1 MNEVKFSIIIPV
13 WNVEKFIA
21 NCLDSV
27 LAQSYK
33 NFEIICI
40 NDGSTD
46 KSPQILQEYSEKDP
60 RIVVI
65 NQEQAGQY
73 AARNMAIGIAK
84 GEYIG
89 FLDADDYILEGLFS
103 ECETHTHN
111 NPDVI
116 IFGAKT
122 LNEKNKKI
130 KTGQYTAKF
139 FPRKFN
145 SKNLFAFHTVSWN
158 KFYRKDF
165 LINNDIKFSPTKIG
179 EDQILFVKSMLRA
192 SNVELINKDFYIYR
206 KHWKAA
212 PQSAIP
218 TNDFSAIE
226 NFYTIADFVLK
237 EDIAEALKLKIL
249 GRYLLKTTTQYA
261 KADSETKKAYGEKL
275 SEVYSFMKS
284 SGMNYW
290 WNYYSIENKNSAKEL
305 RIEYLKSKF
314 KFTLFKILGRNK

>member
-1 MNEVKFSIIIPV
+1 MSEVKFSIIIPV

-46 KSPQILQEYSEKDP
+46 NSSNILNEYSQKDS
-60 RIVVI
+60 RIIVI
-65 NQEQAGQY
+65 NQNQAGQY
-73 AARNMAIGIAK
+73 AARNIAIEAAK

-89 FLDADDYILEGLFS
+89 FLDADDYITGNLLE
-103 ECETHTHN
+103 ECEKRTQSI
-111 NPDVI
+111 PDVI

-122 LNEKNKKI
+122 LNERNKKI
-130 KTGQYTAKF
+130 KALQYTAKF
-139 FPRKFN
+139 FPNKFN
-145 SKNLFAFHTVSWN
+145 SNNLFAFHTVSWN
-158 KFYRKDF
+158 KFYKKDF
-165 LINNDIKFSPTKIG
+165 LIDNDIKFSPTKIG
-179 EDQILFVKSMLRA
+179 EDQIVFVKSMLRA
-192 SNVELINKDFYIYR
+192 SSVEIIKKDFYVYR

-226 NFYTIADFVLK
+226 NFYTIANFVLK

-275 SEVYSFMKS
+275 SEVYTYIKS
-284 SGMNYW
+284 SGMKYW
-290 WNYYSIENKNSAKEL
+290 WNYYSLEDKNSSNEL
-305 RIEYLKSKF
+305 RIEYLKAKF
-314 KFTLFKILGRNK
+314 KFNVLKILGRNK

>member
-1 MNEVKFSIIIPV
+1 MSEVKFSIIIPV

-46 KSPQILQEYSEKDP
+46 NSSNILNEYSQKDS
-60 RIVVI
+60 RIIVI
-65 NQEQAGQY
+65 NQNQAGQY
-73 AARNMAIGIAK
+73 AARNIAIEAAK

-89 FLDADDYILEGLFS
+89 FLDADDYITGNLLE
-103 ECETHTHN
+103 ECEKRTQSI
-111 NPDVI
+111 PDVI

-122 LNEKNKKI
+122 LNERNKKI
-130 KTGQYTAKF
+130 KALQYTAKF
-139 FPRKFN
+139 FPNKFSSN
-145 SKNLFAFHTVSWN
+145 NLFAFHTVSWN
-158 KFYRKDF
+158 KFYKKDF
-165 LINNDIKFSPTKIG
+165 LIDNDIKFSPTKIG
-179 EDQILFVKSMLRA
+179 EDQIVFVKSMLRA
-192 SNVELINKDFYIYR
+192 SSVEIIKKDFYVYR

-226 NFYTIADFVLK
+226 NFYTIANFVLK

-275 SEVYSFMKS
+275 SEVYTYIKS
-284 SGMNYW
+284 SGMKYW
-290 WNYYSIENKNSAKEL
+290 WNYYSLEDKNSSNEL
-305 RIEYLKSKF
+305 RIEYLKAKF
-314 KFTLFKILGRNK
+314 KFNVLKILGRNK

>member
-1 MNEVKFSIIIPV
+1 MSEVKFSIIIPV

-46 KSPQILQEYSEKDP
+46 NSSNILNEYSQKDS
-60 RIVVI
+60 RIIVI

-73 AARNMAIGIAK
+73 AARNMAIEAAK

-89 FLDADDYILEGLFS
+89 FLDADDYITGNLLE
-103 ECETHTHN
+103 ECEKRTQNT
-111 NPDVI
+111 PDVI

-122 LNEKNKKI
+122 LNERNKKI
-130 KTGQYTAKF
+130 KALQYTARF
-139 FPRKFN
+139 FPNKFN
-145 SKNLFAFHTVSWN
+145 SNNLFAFHTVSWN
-158 KFYRKDF
+158 KFYKKDF
-165 LINNDIKFSPTKIG
+165 LIDNDIKFSPTKIG
-179 EDQILFVKSMLRA
+179 EDQIVFVKSMLRA
-192 SNVELINKDFYIYR
+192 SSVEIIKKDFYVYR

-226 NFYTIADFVLK
+226 NFYTIATFVLK

-261 KADSETKKAYGEKL
+261 KADSETKKAYGGKL
-275 SEVYSFMKS
+275 SEVYTYIKS
-284 SGMNYW
+284 SGMKYW
-290 WNYYSIENKNSAKEL
+290 WNYYSLEDKNSSNEL
-305 RIEYLKSKF
+305 RIEYLKAKF
-314 KFTLFKILGRNK
+314 KFNVLKILGRNK

>member
-1 MNEVKFSIIIPV
+1 MSEVKFSIIIPV

-46 KSPQILQEYSEKDP
+46 NSSNILNEYSQKDA
-60 RIVVI
+60 RIIVI
-65 NQEQAGQY
+65 NQNQAGQY
-73 AARNMAIGIAK
+73 AARNIAIEAAK

-89 FLDADDYILEGLFS
+89 FLDADDYITGNLLK
-103 ECETHTHN
+103 ECEKRTQSI
-111 NPDVI
+111 PDVI

-122 LNEKNKKI
+122 LNERNKKI
-130 KTGQYTAKF
+130 KALQYTAKF
-139 FPRKFN
+139 FPNKFSSN
-145 SKNLFAFHTVSWN
+145 NLFAFHTVSWN
-158 KFYRKDF
+158 KFYKKDF
-165 LINNDIKFSPTKIG
+165 LIDNDIKFSPTKIG
-179 EDQILFVKSMLRA
+179 EDQIVFVKSMLRA
-192 SNVELINKDFYIYR
+192 SSVEIIKKDFYVYR

-226 NFYTIADFVLK
+226 NFYTIANFVLK

-275 SEVYSFMKS
+275 SEVYTYIKS
-284 SGMNYW
+284 SGMKYW
-290 WNYYSIENKNSAKEL
+290 WNYYSLEDKNSSNEL
-305 RIEYLKSKF
+305 RIEYLKAKF
-314 KFTLFKILGRNK
+314 KFNVLKILGRNK